1 MYAVIESGGKQYRV
15 ALGERLRVETLAV
28 EAGSTVE
35 LDKVLAV
42 AGDDGLRIGTP
53 HLEATTVTATV
64 VGHGRGDKIRVFKMK
79 RRKNY
84 RRTQGHRQNYTE
96 LEITAIAGVTK
107 PVEPAAAPDTGAA
120 GGSVVG
126 ETGATGSEAARQGE

>member
-15 ALGERLRVETLAV
+15 ALGDRLRVETLAA

-42 AGDDGLRIGTP
+42 AGDDGLRIGAP

-64 VGHGRGDKIRVFKMK
+64 VGHGRGKKIRVFKMK

-107 PVEPAAAPDTGAA
+107 PAAPAAAPEA
-120 GGSVVG
+120 SVAG
-126 ETGATGSEAARQGE
+126 ETGATGGEAAQQGE

>member
-15 ALGERLRVETLAV
+15 ALGDRLRVETLVA

-42 AGDDGLRIGTP
+42 AGDDGLRVGTP

-64 VGHGRGDKIRVFKMK
+64 VGHGRGKKIRVFKMK

-84 RRTQGHRQNYTE
+84 RRTQGHRQNFTE

-107 PVEPAAAPDTGAA
+107 PAAPAAGPDASAA
-120 GGSVVG
+120 AGSVVG
-126 ETGATGSEAARQGE
+126 ETDATGAEGAKQGE